1 MSKNDILKMRVFND
15 KENNE
20 ICIWMSRSTRNPA
33 AFPGIKGNQLFYG
46 EDLDYYS
53 LAIDILIFLNHFSFE
68 FLRFSISF
76 KSIKSKV

>member
-1 MSKNDILKMRVFND
+1 MSKRVFND

-33 AFPGIKGNQLFYG
+33 AFSGVKGNQLFYG
-46 EDLDYYS
+46 EDLNDYS
-53 LAIDILIFLNHFSFE
+53 LAIDISIFLNHFSFE
-68 FLRFSISF
+68 FLRFSILF